1 MYKKEKGGK
10 EDESYQKVC
19 RGSSSGSTHPDVTA
33 GSTCGNGAGGRW
45 CGSDGPA
52 GTLER
57 VNVQRYER

>member
-1 MYKKEKGGK
+1 MKVIKKCVAAAAAAALTLT
-10 EDESYQKVC
+10 S
-19 RGSSSGSTHPDVTA
+19 TA

-57 VNVQRYER
+57 VNVQ